1 MNVRI
6 VMVGLVAAI
15 GIAAVVAAV
24 VLVDPPWQERQQRSD
39 EIRQD
44 NLQQIDEMILSYQR
58 EHKVLPESFEA
69 LSRYSH
75 RMLPTD
81 PETGA
86 PYAYEV
92 LSQSSYRLCANF
104 RAERRAETGPLLN
117 PSPFAFHP
125 AGEKC
130 FLLEV
135 KP

>member
-1 MNVRI
+1 
-6 VMVGLVAAI
+6 
-15 GIAAVVAAV
+15 
-24 VLVDPPWQERQQRSD
+24 
-39 EIRQD
+39 
-44 NLQQIDEMILSYQR
+44 MILSYQR

-117 PSPFAFHP
+117 PSPFAFYP

-130 FLLEV
+130 FLLERSEEHTSELQSLMRISYAV
-135 KP
+135 FCLKKKINNNQIHTTHD

>member
-1 MNVRI
+1 
-6 VMVGLVAAI
+6 
-15 GIAAVVAAV
+15 
-24 VLVDPPWQERQQRSD
+24 
-39 EIRQD
+39 
-44 NLQQIDEMILSYQR
+44 MILSYQR

-130 FLLEV
+130 FLRSEEHTPELQSLMRISYAV
-135 KP
+135 FCLKKKKTKMRTNKTNT

>member
-44 NLQQIDEMILSYQR
+44 NLQQIDEMILTYQR

-69 LSRYSH
+69 LSRYGH

-81 PETGA
+81 RSE
-86 PYAYEV
+86 EN
-92 LSQSSYRLCANF
+92 QSELQSLMRISY
-104 RAERRAETGPLLN
+104 
-117 PSPFAFHP
+117 S
-125 AGEKC
+125 
-130 FLLEV
+130 V
-135 KP
+135 